1 MSHQINLRP
10 RRAPAAHV
18 RWPARQMAAVLAG
31 AIMLTALGTGVWVM
45 QLHARERAAV
55 QQSQTDQQTL
65 AALQKQLGL
74 EASAVALSGP
84 ALTNELQARRNELSR
99 LQLRLQ
105 QLQRG
110 VMTQGSG
117 HAARLELVAR
127 TIPPTAWL
135 TQLKLD
141 DSRLELS
148 GATLE
153 PAALNVWLDELAA
166 SPLLKNQS
174 LNAVKVERLP
184 AREGAA
190 RWAKGA
196 VWQFTLAAGGA

>member
-1 MSHQINLRP
+1 MSYQVNLRP
-10 RRAPAAHV
+10 QRAPAAQV
-18 RWPARQMAAVLAG
+18 RWPAHQMAAVLAG
-31 AIMLTALGTGVWVM
+31 VSLLTALGTGMWVM
-45 QLHARERAAV
+45 QLHARERADL
-55 QQSQTDQQTL
+55 QQSQTHAQTL
-65 AALQKQLGL
+65 TTLQKQLGM

-84 ALTNELQARRNELSR
+84 ALAQELQARRQELSR

-105 QLQRG
+105 HLQRG
-110 VMTQGSG
+110 VMAQGSG

-153 PAALNVWLDELAA
+153 PAALNRWLDELAA
-166 SPLLKNQS
+166 SPLLKNQN
-174 LNAVKVERLP
+174 LNTVKVERLP
-184 AREGAA
+184 TREGAP
-190 RWAKGA
+190 RWVKGT
-196 VWQFTLAAGGA
+196 VWQFTLAAGST